1 MICSIPLTYVRS
13 TKGLCR
19 YEENVRAGEAPMLG
33 VLYVSKARFG
43 TKAPKRLVLSLEEV
57 VDATD

>member
-19 YEENVRAGEAPMLG
+19 YEENVRDGEAPMLG
-33 VLYVSKARFG
+33 VVYVSKARLG
-43 TKAPKRLVLSLEEV
+43 TKAPKRLTLTLEEV
-57 VDATD
+57 TDATD